1 MSVIRSNSRSG
12 NWQRWSSSSPAP
24 PRGSSPSRSPRM
36 IRRFENRTSHAP
48 ARCLGGS
55 RKSLC
60 ATALPVR
67 SNISVAW
74 SAVTAWRLERRWR
87 PGARLEASPN
97 LLSLAK
103 ERFAVRDYHGA
114 ALLLT
119 SVTEEGPAFADAF
132 NLLGLSLAMVDRADD
147 AVAAFDQALRVNPR
161 YVEAYLNRAVV
172 LNHLGREDEA
182 RVSMPRAPSSSRS
195 RSTGAP
201 SSCGLNSTTSGSRS
215 VARWSNTEDTGRLS
229 PCSMKSSEYD
239 LHGWTPCYSE
249 GWPLI
254 FRAILMQRARS
265 GMTPPCATRRSRGW
279 RSIEACSS
287 GAARK

>member
-1 MSVIRSNSRSG
+1 M
-12 NWQRWSSSSPAP
+12 
-24 PRGSSPSRSPRM
+24 
-36 IRRFENRTSHAP
+36 
-48 ARCLGGS
+48 
-55 RKSLC
+55 
-60 ATALPVR
+60 
-67 SNISVAW
+67 
-74 SAVTAWRLERRWR
+74 TAWRLERRWR

-182 RVSMPRAPSSSRS
+182 RGYPAVVANKLANAHLSLGHDYRAAGAVELAIAQYRRALELRPQFNDIRLALGRALVEHGRHGEAVAVLDEVLRVRPSWLDAMLLRGLAAYLQGDLDAAGTIWNDASMRHPEEPRLEIYRS
-195 RSTGAP
+195 M
-201 SSCGLNSTTSGSRS
+201 L
-215 VARWSNTEDTGRLS
+215 E
-229 PCSMKSSEYD
+229 
-239 LHGWTPCYSE
+239 
-249 GWPLI
+249 
-254 FRAILMQRARS
+254 
-265 GMTPPCATRRSRGW
+265 RRRQEMSD
-279 RSIEACSS
+279 A
-287 GAARK
+287 